1 MRKIKFRGY
10 SKDYKKWVYG
20 DVIFADDNEIYISK
34 KNSLDCI
41 GGGAYNTDEG
51 LGFREEDYEIF
62 EIYPDSLGQDTG
74 LKDKNGK
81 EIYEGDIVV
90 YKNYHCLD
98 RGEINLNKLCEFQ
111 VSISRI
117 NIDDAINYGVVLKPF
132 VSYEEEH
139 LLDLNELNE
148 LQIVRNAYKKIKR

>member
-20 DVIFADDNEIYISK
+20 DVIFSDNEVYIAK
-34 KNSLDCI
+34 KDSLTRID
-41 GGGAYNTDEG
+41 GAYNENEG
-51 LGFREEDYEIF
+51 SGFVDIDCVLF